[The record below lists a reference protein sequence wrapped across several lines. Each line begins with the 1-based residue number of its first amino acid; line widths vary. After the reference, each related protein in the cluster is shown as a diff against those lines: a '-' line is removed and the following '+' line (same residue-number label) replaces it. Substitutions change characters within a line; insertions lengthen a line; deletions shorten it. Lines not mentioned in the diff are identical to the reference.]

1 MHSFCLLSLDF
12 NNKMY
17 ALTKGLP
24 LRKNG
29 QFIFKVFDLLTKIIM
44 FISSAAIEITKERQ
58 CFNNIN
64 VKF

>member
-17 ALTKGLP
+17 ALEKGLP

-29 QFIFKVFDLLTKIIM
+29 QFLFEVFDLLTKIIM
-44 FISSAAIEITKERQ
+44 FISSAAIKVTKER
-58 CFNNIN
+58 
-64 VKF
+64 